1 MVALAVRCWM
11 TSNAKKIL
19 EEALALPPDERADVA
34 ATLLDSL
41 DEAEGEAV
49 EQAWAEEIQRRIQE
63 VESGAVKTIPWSE
76 ARRRI
81 LALRDARKRA

>member
-1 MVALAVRCWM
+1 M
-11 TSNAKKIL
+11 TGKAKKIL
-19 EEALALPPDERADVA
+19 EEALTLPSDERADVA

-41 DEAEGEAV
+41 DEPENDEV
-49 EQAWAEEIQRRIQE
+49 ERAWAEEIQRRIQE

-81 LALRDARKRA
+81 LALRDGRKRA

>member
-1 MVALAVRCWM
+1 MKVGM
-11 TSNAKKIL
+11 TGKAKKIL
-19 EEALALPPDERADVA
+19 EEALTLPSDERADVA

-41 DEAEGEAV
+41 DEPENDEV
-49 EQAWAEEIQRRIQE
+49 ERAWAEEIQRRIQE

-81 LALRDARKRA
+81 LALRDGRKRA

>member
-1 MVALAVRCWM
+1 M
-11 TSNAKKIL
+11 TSRVREIL
-19 EEALALPPDERADVA
+19 VEALALPLDERADVA

-41 DEAEGEAV
+41 DEADEEAV

>member
-1 MVALAVRCWM
+1 M
-11 TSNAKKIL
+11 TDKAKKIL
-19 EEALALPPDERADVA
+19 EEALGLPPDERADVA

-41 DEAEGEAV
+41 DEEQDEAV

-63 VESGAVKTIPWSE
+63 IESGAVKTIPWSE

-81 LALRDARKRA
+81 LALRSARKRA